1 MAGDNRGSKVSL
13 YFLKAECNTSWTM
26 SKVISKRISV
36 HGTTQYVLTHLPRE
50 LRFSYATVYRFT
62 LQASLVCK
70 KNSEL
75 PTNWK
80 KKKDK
85 KVSLLNE
92 LGDEKEE
99 TFDVWKETQFFDI
112 NIIFS
117 HFGMTNDN
125 TGEMQVKKC
134 RFIFFNSCV
143 TCMNWHVVSANYSSL
158 SGNVVAKHQL
168 NMLILQTFL

>member
-26 SKVISKRISV
+26 SKVISERISV

-99 TFDVWKETQFFDI
+99 TFDVRKETQFFWHQHYFFLTLEWQMTTQAKCKWKNAGLFFSILVWHAWIDMLSRQI
-112 NIIFS
+112 THLSQVMLWQNIS
-117 HFGMTNDN
+117 
-125 TGEMQVKKC
+125 
-134 RFIFFNSCV
+134 
-143 TCMNWHVVSANYSSL
+143 
-158 SGNVVAKHQL
+158 
-168 NMLILQTFL
+168 